1 MNDYDLV
8 DIPDEI
14 MDPLRKIMNTSNV
27 NLTNFSQKQNV
38 TSIPNVSFVESLTPL
53 FALIQKANKTQG
65 HIAPI
70 VSEAKQTQPIPKD
83 TFSFAGVNSILQL
96 LEGLNKM
103 EIQNKPRERKP
114 PLQER
119 TSVQPTEN

>member
-38 TSIPNVSFVESLTPL
+38 TSIPNVSFV
-53 FALIQKANKTQG
+53 
-65 HIAPI
+65 
-70 VSEAKQTQPIPKD
+70 
-83 TFSFAGVNSILQL
+83 
-96 LEGLNKM
+96 
-103 EIQNKPRERKP
+103 
-114 PLQER
+114 
-119 TSVQPTEN
+119 